1 MNIKKN
7 KYLVLFITI
16 LIFGIYFFGF
26 YNGIKRTFPY
36 KILSNIN
43 KDIKKIINKKTIE
56 LSKID
61 KSNCSTNEIFQCF
74 KLPKAI
80 SFNNSSDLNNFIFDW
95 QKIEVNNLKK
105 LAYFKF
111 ETDKIFYLNQD
122 DEKFLSKINLNEKNF
137 DNAINGGI
145 KQIFQMNDKYY
156 AYVGYSNKDCTL
168 LSIFEF
174 PNGKKITDFPCLPA
188 EFDQLDLNNTGGAFL
203 EYNNLNFL
211 TTGTPT
217 TFNKKINDLAQ
228 DDDSPYGKVLTIE
241 IDEKNNFNYKIF
253 SKGHRNPQGISLID
267 DKIFSVEHGPRGGDE
282 LNIIYKNENYGWP
295 LFSLG
300 STYELDE
307 IPNGNLSNNEFFRE
321 PIFSF
326 TPSIATSSIEKC
338 PNLYQQYYK
347 PYKCIA
353 ISSLRTNAIY
363 LVLMSDNLDKVIN
376 YEKIEFESRIRKF
389 KFYDDL
395 LVAGT
400 DYHGVIIGKI
410 SKLTNN

>member
-1 MNIKKN
+1 MDIKKN

-16 LIFGIYFFGF
+16 LIFVIYFFGF

-43 KDIKKIINKKTIE
+43 KDIKKILNKKTKE

-74 KLPKAI
+74 KLPQEI
-80 SFNNSSDLNNFIFDW
+80 SFDNSSDLNNFIFDW
-95 QKIEVNNLKK
+95 QIIEISNLKK

-111 ETDKIFYLNQD
+111 ETDKLFYLNQD
-122 DEKFLSKINLNEKNF
+122 DEKYLSKINLNDKNF
-137 DNAINGGI
+137 DNVRHGGI
-145 KQIFQMNDKYY
+145 KQIFQMNNKYY
-156 AYVGYSNKDCTL
+156 AYVGYKKENCTL
-168 LSIFEF
+168 LSIFEY

-188 EFDQLDLNNTGGAFL
+188 ELDQLDLNSTGGAFL

-211 TTGTPT
+211 TIGTPT
-217 TFNKKINDLAQ
+217 TFNKTINDLAQ
-228 DDDSPYGKVLTIE
+228 SDDSPYGKVLTIE

-253 SKGHRNPQGISLID
+253 SKGHRNPQGIVAAH

-282 LNIIYKNENYGWP
+282 LNIIYKDGNYGWP
-295 LFSLG
+295 LYSLG
-300 STYELDE
+300 STYQLDE
-307 IPNGNLSNNEFFRE
+307 IPNGNLSNNKFFRE

-326 TPSIATSSIEKC
+326 TPSIGISSVEKC
-338 PNLYQQYYK
+338 PSLYQQYYK

-353 ISSLRTNAIY
+353 IASLRANAIY
-363 LVLMSDNLDKVIN
+363 LVLMSDSLDKVIN
-376 YEKIEFESRIRKF
+376 YEKIEFTSRIRKF

-395 LVAGT
+395 LVAAT
-400 DYHGVIIGKI
+400 DFDGVIFGKI
-410 SKLTNN
+410 DKLTNK